1 MGVQA
6 SRVAASGAD
15 AASDGPLGTLPSADV
30 VAAFRRAWRESVP
43 FTLLHDESFVAEKY
57 QELPTTS
64 VLNEDPAVGNET
76 QLISGTNGVPMEELQ
91 QVADLARMKLLGKK
105 RKPPHAAK
113 SAGSGTVDG
122 DSVSSFA
129 AGESSEANQ
138 ASNVLTA
145 GAADKILLR
154 DSAERVA
161 SEKLRGQQTEIVKHY
176 FTQLAARLRYQD
188 SDGEASSSSE
198 SRGDAVTDELSSPVC
213 LDGNN
218 LRIASSSPG
227 GVFSVSAFRMQLEML
242 KEFRT
247 TFPRLFESG
256 VLTIVQTLLDFPPF
270 ALQSAD
276 MTAVEQALI
285 SDTHEFCR
293 GILNSEGDSVA
304 ASQRQVTLLLL
315 LAFGV
320 SSGRISLLLDFTNG
334 ILQDA
339 ASETTSSTQV
349 LQGRSFA
356 SWVEAFVVRLES
368 FRIDFSLGRFEETNL
383 VKHFPI
389 KLVSSDEGKS
399 SDHDKLPSTQSV
411 TTDGSFAYTW
421 SLKTGIMK
429 IGTGLNFTI
438 AGRIYAESGPAQY
451 LESLQRQRVFRF
463 ALYGSGRDVSEVVRA
478 EVLTSTTEPCTSSGR
493 TVRELCKTSDL
504 DDLLSTFFPRKL
516 WLVLLVNGVQKQLL
530 FGDDDE
536 LDIFASLKNGDG
548 EEAGYVERRVLTA
561 VYGDFEVLPDKVL
574 HSLNASISQSTN
586 SSAENEGSGITLT
599 SELLAE
605 CLADFN
611 GEDVV
616 VSESTELIL
625 LCSMEGDGDALELR
639 NFKVGEH
646 ISAVED
652 PATDVYLSSMVYCG
666 GFLFLSALCSSQQGA
681 GRARRLIRVSPQ
693 DFSVLGVHTLVGD
706 DTLPPIESKPL
717 FTYITE
723 GLFVYEIQMSAD
735 RFHVQVY
742 FPKKCA
748 DGSLKMNFVRSFPVH
763 IDQIHCPGFGASLL
777 NILKAEM
784 DIDASNFTPPTMYTN
799 GVWIGM
805 VVPSS
810 TPGEPSHCIQLD
822 CETGAFIEEEPSK
835 AKCSERVI
843 PGRFVCFDA
852 KNNLLWVL
860 ESTKGGLSSFQNTG
874 KRISLSQKV
883 TPAQVLDR
891 ANQFI
896 GDFDRGRKA
905 DDSAVMEHGV
915 GFEDAIAVRVLGVL
929 SQNADAC
936 EPSESSALLSSS
948 QANHGSPL
956 IPFAADLQETSFYV
970 LTKLVKE
977 YTASFQANAAS
988 QSQMFCFQASLRIFK
1003 ANVSLLLLQSKGSLA
1018 YQKVVK
1024 VLREELS
1031 VPLTSLTQYT
1041 HASNEVPRHQ
1051 NGARDAAYSTAKSVE
1066 QSQRAKLEVV
1076 SSAFD
1081 LYATCMHIFHADVVK
1096 QLDGVLKYLKSWK
1109 NSAISAT
1116 ELKIACRLLSHLSN
1130 RVDDLQQ
1137 SIFDSSDNFD
1147 RFKQLVDAAV
1157 VIQKQKLEVIFDRS
1171 GAAAHPF
1178 DEDAFL
1184 ELTALVNT
1192 ISQSIFLVLA
1202 KKAAGSSSSQ
1212 KKRVV
1217 VVFSVFHLLCDGCGN
1232 ICAMVA
1238 ERVQNQ
1244 SVSQNSWLR
1253 IENALRQGFVG
1264 LISPMLFS
1272 SGLAF
1277 LRFRDDF
1284 VAQMLTKRRDS
1295 KASVGAEEEDHDTRA
1310 RQIAADMFDSL
1321 KESAQRMMRL
1331 LKTMD
1336 VLVSNIEPDAKEK
1349 SVESVVTAVK
1359 MESMES
1365 AHEYANNLD
1374 ELTELH
1380 IAGATRMII
1389 TFDSRSRTEYNY
1401 DYVTFFKDKSKREY
1415 FGEKHYSGRD
1425 AEYNWPGVGSNPPL
1439 VIESDRCFVAFH
1451 SDRSNTDWG
1460 FKFTAKGQILQKKV
1474 SVKRHW
1480 MIFLAES
1487 IAHVLD
1493 ECIKIFVDGSL
1504 FSPLNEAEF
1513 LNERFLQSDLVKNG
1527 ICTEQNQNANVLQ
1540 LLKDFVNPPEDSQ
1553 AAMVIQALLK
1563 RSGTFRQRSVS
1574 NGASS
1579 FTSTTTSDTNPNH
1592 RIDSAV
1598 RAVAAA
1604 ILHHNMWG
1612 MDAYAYARNLR
1623 TDVSEQLL
1631 KGWKNAQ
1638 KMRDWFHLGDA
1649 ADASLPTR
1657 RHSRNLQRQPSA
1669 FKGMSEEALL
1679 ILCTNVIE
1687 RAQFL
1692 LELTPASFSYVSGA
1706 KRRWGLLA
1714 KYGHAIGKSGSSET
1728 SLEKWYNLLDELQ
1741 AATELRS
1748 LFQYR
1753 RNSSERMR
1761 GSQAKSV
1768 TEQVLEFIQSDV
1780 DVGEL
1785 RRIIDA
1791 RNTRARSRAFGMEL
1805 FVGTWQCYFSAR
1817 VQSVLAE
1824 SLAAT
1829 MKTMVQSYT
1838 FTSMTLA
1845 TPSDAISSRVHFA
1858 LKLSGCQES
1867 LRQSVV
1873 EAYGKCLAE
1882 FSSILNSISS
1892 LDHHHCPLIIGV
1904 LKACALDYD
1913 LEDSYLLHESRI
1925 LTQVLRL
1932 LSSDVIQIRRAAQ
1945 SLLGVFLSR
1954 FVVGRTGSNPERSS
1968 DPSDSDEVYDATTF
1982 QRQLFTTVG
1991 LQLEGIVS
1999 VVNSPAVPDKVTI
2012 DSHGRGME
2020 CSSSHQRYYYLPD
2033 CSPGLTAPSLQITG
2047 VRWNHSILIWVYVYS
2062 ENSVYALKVGDEVQ
2076 RGPNWKEDSEDDGG
2090 ETETGMVM
2098 AIVHPTRIE
2107 VRWSKTNVVGE
2118 YTFDPKTGVF
2128 EVILVGEGVGG
2139 VIFFSGNKTM
2149 AKDTAFA
2156 VPWSSFG
2163 LFLNDQR
2170 QLSYKIA
2177 AGAERECVYNC
2188 NYEIG
2193 INEWSHIAIV
2203 QDEDTLRFHVNGI
2216 MASQHVLDPFLL
2228 MQGNAN
2234 AAESKI
2240 IESAHPF
2247 PDSVDQYWPVHIPGA
2262 VKIRVTFDPLC
2273 EIDRSTGFVRFYKN
2287 VRCNDFWGE
2296 EKYSGKYHDPERN
2309 FPGAQ
2314 SQRARG
2320 RRGAGMGINTCA
2332 PNSIEIPSDRFVVYF
2347 HNEEVSSGWGF
2358 RLLAVPEFPADASL
2372 SDLHDEKDR
2381 LLTPL
2386 LNPYPFYFGEPPG
2399 RVLDEVAAT
2408 CSLYQPKVLQYPVSE
2423 SDVIAEIQATCPSSE
2438 TVPVPPPSE
2447 RLLYILGLMQT
2458 CSDTPFGRSLIG
2470 KPENIGNLMSLAL
2483 DTRRTA
2489 ELRCASLGILRDLV
2503 TFLSPEIAAVQ
2514 FKRVMPSSSLNSDFA
2529 EHLFDEIAGYLNI
2542 WRMYSEEEKSL
2553 TVHADKAEAEGVL
2566 DLRVSAH
2573 EANSL
2578 VAGYISLLRCMVAH
2592 FNWSEAIF
2600 KLISASLAELKSVVN
2615 RGDIGTF
2622 GRVLASCAL
2631 LGGSYDGI
2639 TIGGRVKCCVNI
2651 DGKETIETG
2660 YLLQF
2665 RLKHGIRTA
2674 QVLFDCDKSRPIE
2687 VPVSDIAY
2695 LGDEDKDE
2703 LEAFL
2708 GSLSPLFVDEIK
2720 DLFTTILSLDASQL
2734 QRNQEKYKA
2743 KMVRKE
2749 NVEVLESEHPY
2760 ASGEEVTYPL
2770 DFPGA
2775 HEIVIYFDSTSCTA
2789 GPNDFVRFLK
2799 RSDNESGNKSQ
2810 GSEKREYWGQHKYY
2824 GDQFPGIGNIPPLR
2838 IPASS
2843 VDVYFSTDSPSTS
2856 DNSTEWGFK
2865 LTAHAF
2871 EDTLSYPPE
2880 IPPAVFASAVN
2891 DVQARCLKAISLLFR
2906 LQQQSEVIP
2915 MFAPLVS
2922 PLAKLANAPSEG
2934 RPTCPMPKSQIFES
2948 KHPYSN
2954 SVMEYLG
2961 VTFSGASVLHITFD
2975 EQSNTEHGCDYLCFF
2990 KDKSLSDRWG
3000 AHQYSGAGAT
3010 ANWPGCGGRAPL
3022 TIPGDSFTLL
3032 WCTDISNVEWGW
3044 KFTVTPEFK
3053 PAAPLSLSLDQLDK
3067 RSYHLFEILYEKMR
3081 PQRCPFS
3088 EEFDGFEVI
3097 SDGMDD
3103 GMQHKEPVRQ
3113 LFLSSNTTEI
3123 QCQPR
3128 NVREPR
3134 FCVVDK
3140 AGVVIYKKRSKEA
3153 SIGEL
3158 ATGDEFISLKSKDG
3172 WIKLSFTNSVTQ
3184 DSQTGWIWQRTGDK
3198 LHVAAADCYTRHED
3212 LLVLGVDDLQMEAH
3226 RSVLEMDESNPEQ
3239 DVMSTFFSQFSFE
3252 SLKGQHNRFQ
3262 SFAYDSHRAFAI
3274 KCAREALLSFFSF
3287 QAASDVTKLFSKLP
3301 SAFENSGAEA
3311 KVLETTL
3318 HRFIDDAKNDATLS
3332 QVVDRCLD
3340 LLNRSPQLLPANRG
3354 VLRVVESMHPYDNDM
3369 NKYWQVSIPGAKR
3382 IVVTFDPRSKSESG
3396 SDWLCLYKV
3405 GSSRSEFFGE
3415 AQYGGREGSE
3425 NWPGFGGR
3433 PPLVVDAD
3441 CFEVYFHSNESNNDW
3456 GFKLFA
3462 VGVFEVG
3469 GAHEDSTRDID
3480 IGSAV
3485 RILKICCWILEVLSA
3500 ALANPDKN
3508 LAVSKLLYSSHM
3520 LQTMTVCLEQLP
3532 QQLRPK
3538 VLQILINMALCPSL
3552 FHTLSPVQVE
3562 KARDLVHLKLRA
3574 QYRSEEAVE
3583 SKSHYLQMLVQC
3595 SIAIDLA
3602 IESSRFKL
3610 LLQSPSQMRKPQLLL
3625 PSEHKSGE
3633 NSCLWILDEFQAAK
3647 THQYQ
3652 ILLKKVTAPFVVGM
3666 WAAAPNSSDKST
3678 RFIGWSHVGSLSV
3691 VGGNERNVIEQGS
3704 FRIPLLSEGDTA
3716 GFELDFDKRVLILRK
3731 NNAVASV
3738 ISADEFLGG
3747 SAPWSAIGLSNFEKR
3762 CLTVGAESSDS
3773 TDEVLGWKTSASPLS
3788 LLSPRIEPSWYGK
3801 VVESVGA
3808 LMDLRDNR
3816 SEQVVVKESLHPL
3829 RPESVS
3835 SDVLETIRIP
3845 GAIGLEVKFDKETR
3859 MRKKDCLE
3867 FYAQPSGYSGKQGS
3881 PHASLIGLS
3890 GHDDQVQNPLL
3901 FVQETYKRNS
3911 TLLRVGDQVVRSC
3924 DWEYGDE
3931 DGGVGSVGVVEEIV
3945 PWESSTGA
3953 GVRVLWRTSGKERVY
3968 RHGFRGHFDVQL
3980 HPHHKYRDL
3989 PLVIPGDSLSYAVRF
4004 GESIKS
4010 SLAFASEVDAF
4021 QGSLHLRDTS
4031 ALKLEL
4037 GDDANVSD
4045 KLNSDRTL
4053 EMWIDIDSKW
4063 RDRLEDHLEDTRME
4077 LLCVESVDSTAVLWI
4092 SVDYTGALVVMSD
4105 PGLKSTVSEEGDG
4118 AVLAN
4123 EIENPKATEFGDW
4136 FHFALVIAG
4145 SRILIYQNGDL
4156 RYAATQRERQRSTL
4170 NSVVFNGKYYKHS
4183 SIMPFCGHLYD
4194 VRLWDVALKM
4204 EQLKS
4209 HSKGLDS
4216 IMNGNET
4223 RSRSG
4228 SSLPGTPRALKQP
4241 LSPFLVPPSPPRS
4254 PSRSAVLIP
4263 NHMKK
4268 WTTTN
4273 RTGKE
4278 MVSVRLNTSILDVRT
4293 SGEGDSLLDLSVAYY
4308 EAYPLSSGK
4317 VSVGWM
4323 WSDAKPDTR
4332 DFMVGES
4339 ATSFGIEL
4347 QRKLTHFR
4355 GETMDLEPL
4364 AALQGN
4370 SLNSPREGGIKS
4382 SFSSDFIVGS
4392 GDVLGCAFVRRTS
4405 ELVFFI
4411 NGQYVARVGLHDTVA
4426 EGETN
4431 AMENEPTGVQ
4441 AEGTGDDFDQLVSE
4455 MCSMGFSR
4463 QSSTEAL
4470 ASSGADNSLAAVDWL
4485 LQRDQRELA
4494 PVSPASGTASGPSF
4508 ASPRKRSVK
4517 SRSNSE
4523 SFALVEESK
4532 PATERGITPA
4542 ATLGHQGAQ
4551 GVVWNFGQNEFKYR
4565 PAIVEGNLV
4574 SVLEATGCAE
4584 EELSFEIFDP
4594 VEHNWE
4600 QIAYRHKVQDIEP
4613 RMMAW
4618 WKLGEGEGLTL
4629 GDSSGYSN
4637 AAKAIL
4643 KDGISERAPDATSSS
4658 SSSKEQNTSLLWDQS
4673 CSPPFAA
4680 LKRNNAES
4688 MSPFLSTSS
4697 PEEAAREPGAS
4708 AATESAWGY
4717 RFYVIPHFSVDSIG
4731 HDRFQEHILL
4741 QCESPRGVLLRHD
4754 KQLVKYVNK
4763 VAQSK
4768 QLNVS
4773 QLLRVT
4779 WNEITPHEEEL
4790 VRWPTLME
4798 IATGVASTDDA
4809 TTEDAT
4815 PSAITK
4821 TSGVMQKRLE
4831 ARFKVIQ
4838 DFNASVHRLLPF
4850 VVFQSPSVSESASS
4864 SHVLHSKRLCDLV
4877 SEQRHRIFNLVKRVV
4892 WDDAL
4897 RCTNKNS
4904 VAFELTLNRPKAM
4917 RYRASGKPDSDG
4929 RYTLF
4934 SQAFRQLNSLDG
4946 AHFRRTDNFYHVNF
4960 LGENA
4965 TDAGGPYRET
4975 LAQYCEEL
4983 HSTQLP
4989 LLLPTSNS
4997 QHNVGAG
5004 REKWILNPG
5013 ARTATLL
5020 QMFEFLGKLMG
5031 VVLRSK
5037 QYLSLNVASII
5048 WKKLVGEKLHIDDLA
5063 AVDSMIV
5070 NSMTKMRTIDT
5081 YGVTEEMFEDIV
5093 LETFTTLSSDNRVV
5107 ALKPHGQ
5114 STTVTFAN
5122 RCEYADLV
5130 EQYRLQE
5137 FDLQIAVL
5145 LRGISKVVPAKL
5157 LSCFTGIELELMVCG
5172 TPEIDVDLLARCTEY
5187 SSCSAHDEHIVWFWQ
5202 VLRSFS
5208 HEERSAF
5215 LRFVWGRSR
5224 LPANEKEFPQ
5234 FFKLQSFSKAQPGR
5248 SMDAYLPISHTC
5260 FFSVEMPIYSS
5271 EQVLRE
5277 KLLYAIYNCQE
5288 IDGDGDSVAANQLG
5302 WEE

>member
-1 MGVQA
+1 MGAQA
-6 SRVAASGAD
+6 SIDAGAT
-15 AASDGPLGTLPSADV
+15 SDGPSAAPSADA
-30 VAAFRRAWRESVP
+30 VAAFRRAWREGVP

-64 VLNEDPAVGNET
+64 VLTEDLVMGNAN
-76 QLISGTNGVPMEELQ
+76 QLISGTNGVPMDELQ
-91 QVADLARMKLLGKK
+91 QVADLARMRLFSKK

-113 SAGSGTVDG
+113 SAGSEAVDG
-122 DSVSSFA
+122 DLMPSSA
-129 AGESSEANQ
+129 AGKSSEANQ
-138 ASNVLTA
+138 ASSVLTA
-145 GAADKILLR
+145 DAADKILLR

-176 FTQLAARLRYQD
+176 FAQLAARLRSQH
-188 SDGEASSSSE
+188 SDGEVSSSTE
-198 SRGDAVTDELSSPVC
+198 SRGDAAAEALSSAR
-213 LDGNN
+213 LNGSN
-218 LRIASSSPG
+218 LLIASSSSG

-270 ALQSAD
+270 ALQSAE
-276 MTAVEQALI
+276 MTALEQSLI

-293 GILNSEGDSVA
+293 GILDSQGDSVA

-320 SSGRISLLLDFTNG
+320 SSGRVSLLLDFTSG
-334 ILQDA
+334 ILQEA
-339 ASETTSSTQV
+339 ALETASSPPM
-349 LQGRSFA
+349 LQGRSFTA
-356 SWVEAFVVRLES
+356 WIEAFAARLES
-368 FRIDFSLGRFEETNL
+368 FRIDFSLGRFEEANL

-389 KLVSSDEGKS
+389 KLVNSDEDES

-411 TTDGSFAYTW
+411 TTDGSFVYTW

-438 AGRIYAESGPAQY
+438 AGRIYTESGPAQY

-463 ALYGSGRDVSEVVRA
+463 ALYGSGRDVSEVVCA
-478 EVLTSTTEPCTSSGR
+478 ELSANTTETRTFSDR
-493 TVRELCKTSDL
+493 TVRELCKTNDL

-516 WLVLLVNGVQKQLL
+516 WIVLSVNGVQKQLL
-530 FGDDDE
+530 FSDDDKP
-536 LDIFASLKNGDG
+536 DIFASLTDGDG
-548 EEAGYVERRVLTA
+548 EEVGYTECRVLTA
-561 VYGDFEVLPDKVL
+561 VYGDFEVLPEKVL
-574 HSLNASISQSTN
+574 HSLNAITLQTFN

-599 SELLAE
+599 SELLTN
-605 CLADFN
+605 CLDDFN
-611 GEDVV
+611 GEGVV
-616 VSESTELIL
+616 VSESTGLIL
-625 LCSMEGDGDALELR
+625 LCSMEGEEDALELR

-652 PATDVYLSSMVYCG
+652 PVTDVYLSSMVYCG
-666 GFLFLSALCSSQQGA
+666 GFLYLSVLCSSQQGA
-681 GRARRLIRVSPQ
+681 SRARRLIRISPQ
-693 DFSVLGVHTLVGD
+693 DFSVLGVHTLVDGNM
-706 DTLPPIESKPL
+706 LPSIESKPL

-723 GLFVYEIQMSAD
+723 GLFIYEIQMSAD

-742 FPKKCA
+742 FPKMCV
-748 DGSLKMNFVRSFPVH
+748 DGSLKVNFVRSFPVH
-763 IDQIHCPGFGASLL
+763 IGQIHCLDFRASLL

-784 DIDASNFTPPTMYTN
+784 DIDASNFAPPTMYTN

-822 CETGAFIEEEPSK
+822 CETGAYIEDEPFK

-843 PGRFVCFDA
+843 PGRFACFDA

-883 TPAQVLDR
+883 TPAQVLGR
-891 ANQFI
+891 AKHQFI
-896 GDFDRGRKA
+896 GDVGRERKT
-905 DDSAVMEHGV
+905 DESAIMGHEV

-936 EPSESSALLSSS
+936 EPSESSALLSTS
-948 QANHGSPL
+948 QANHGSAL
-956 IPFAADLQETSFYV
+956 IPFVADLHEASFYV
-970 LTKLVKE
+970 LVRLVKE
-977 YTASFQANAAS
+977 YTASFQANTLS
-988 QSQMFCFQASLRIFK
+988 LSQMFCFQACLRILN
-1003 ANVSLLLLQSKGSLA
+1003 ANVSLLLLQAKGSLT

-1031 VPLTSLTQYT
+1031 GPLTSLTQST
-1041 HASNEVPRHQ
+1041 HANNEVPRHQ
-1051 NGARDAAYSTAKSVE
+1051 NGTRDAAYSAAKSVE
-1066 QSQRAKLEVV
+1066 ESERAKLEIF
-1076 SSAFD
+1076 STAFD
-1081 LYATCMHIFHADVVK
+1081 LYATCMHIFHSDVVK
-1096 QLDGVLKYLKSWK
+1096 QLDGVFKYLKLWK

-1116 ELKIACRLLSHLSN
+1116 ELKIAGRLLSHLSN

-1137 SIFDSSDNFD
+1137 SIFDSSNNFD
-1147 RFKQLVDAAV
+1147 RFNQLVDAAV
-1157 VIQKQKLEVIFDRS
+1157 TIQKQKLEMIFGRS
-1171 GAAAHPF
+1171 SAVTQPF

-1184 ELTALVNT
+1184 ELTTLVNT
-1192 ISQSIFLVLA
+1192 ISQSTFLVLA
-1202 KKAAGSSSSQ
+1202 KKATGVSSMQ
-1212 KKRVV
+1212 KKRVIA
-1217 VVFSVFHLLCDGCGN
+1217 VFSVFHLLCDGCEK

-1238 ERVQNQ
+1238 DRVQNQ
-1244 SVSQNSWLR
+1244 SVSENLWLR

-1277 LRFRDDF
+1277 LRYRDDF
-1284 VAQMLTKRRDS
+1284 MAQMLTKRRNS
-1295 KASVGAEEEDHDTRA
+1295 KASVDAEEEDQVTRS
-1310 RQIAADMFDSL
+1310 RQIAVDMFDFL
-1321 KESAQRMMRL
+1321 KESSQRMMCL

-1349 SVESVVTAVK
+1349 TVESVVTVVK

-1415 FGEKHYSGRD
+1415 FGEQHYSGRD
-1425 AEYNWPGVGSNPPL
+1425 TEFNWPGVGSNPPL
-1439 VIESDRCFVAFH
+1439 MIESDRCFVAFH

-1460 FKFTAKGQILQKKV
+1460 FKFTAKGEILQKKV

-1480 MIFLAES
+1480 MIFLAEN
-1487 IAHVLD
+1487 IVYVLD
-1493 ECIKIFVDGSL
+1493 ECIKIFVDASL
-1504 FSPLNEAEF
+1504 FSPVTEAEF
-1513 LNERFLQSDLVKNG
+1513 LNERFLHSDLVKNG

-1579 FTSTTTSDTNPNH
+1579 FTSTTPPDTNPNPNH
-1592 RIDSAV
+1592 HVNSAV

-1612 MDAYAYARNLR
+1612 MDAYAYAENLR

-1657 RHSRNLQRQPSA
+1657 RQSRNLRRQPSA

-1679 ILCTNVIE
+1679 ILCANVIE

-1785 RRIIDA
+1785 RRVIDA
-1791 RNTRARSRAFGMEL
+1791 RNTRARTRAFGMEL
-1805 FVGTWQCYFSAR
+1805 FVGTWQCCFSAR
-1817 VQSVLAE
+1817 VQSVLSE

-1829 MKTMVQSYT
+1829 MKAMVQSYT

-1845 TPSDAISSRVHFA
+1845 TPPEAISSRVHFA

-1867 LRQSVV
+1867 LRQGVV

-1882 FSSILNSISS
+1882 FSSVLNFISP

-1925 LTQVLRL
+1925 LAQVLRL

-1945 SLLGVFLSR
+1945 SLLGIFLSR

-1968 DPSDSDEVYDATTF
+1968 GPSDSDEAYDATTF

-1991 LQLEGIVS
+1991 LQLEGVVS
-1999 VVNSPAVPDKVTI
+1999 VVNSPAAPDKVTTGPH
-2012 DSHGRGME
+2012 DQGLQY
-2020 CSSSHQRYYYLPD
+2020 SSSYQHFYYLPD
-2033 CSPGLTAPSLQITG
+2033 CSPGLTAPSLQGTG
-2047 VRWNHSILIWVYVYS
+2047 VRWNHSIMIWVYVYS

-2090 ETETGMVM
+2090 ETETGMVT

-2107 VRWSKTNVVGE
+2107 VRWNKTNIVGE
-2118 YTFDPKTGVF
+2118 YTFDPKTEVF
-2128 EVILVGEGVGG
+2128 EVILVDEGVGG
-2139 VIFFSGNKTM
+2139 VIFFNGNKTM
-2149 AKDTAFA
+2149 VKDTAFA

-2203 QDEDTLRFHVNGI
+2203 QDEDALRLYVNGT

-2228 MQGNAN
+2228 MQGSAN

-2262 VKIRVTFDPLC
+2262 VRIRVTFDPLC

-2287 VRCNDFWGE
+2287 ARCNDFWGE

-2320 RRGAGMGINTCA
+2320 RRGAGMGLNTTA

-2358 RLLAVPEFPADASL
+2358 RLLAVPEFPVDASR
-2372 SDLHDEKDR
+2372 SSLHDEKDR
-2381 LLTPL
+2381 SLTPL

-2408 CSLYQPKVLQYPVSE
+2408 CSIYQPKVLQYPISE
-2423 SDVIAEIQATCPSSE
+2423 SDIIAEIQATCPSSE
-2438 TVPVPPPSE
+2438 TMPVPPPSE
-2447 RLLYILGLMQT
+2447 RLLHILGLMQT
-2458 CSDTPFGRSLIG
+2458 CSETPFGRSLIG
-2470 KPENIGNLMSLAL
+2470 TPENIGNLMSLAL

-2489 ELRCASLGILRDLV
+2489 ELRCASLGILRDLA
-2503 TFLSPEIAAVQ
+2503 TFFSPEIAAAQ
-2514 FKRVMPSSSLNSDFA
+2514 FKRVVPSSSPNSDFA
-2529 EHLFDEIAGYLNI
+2529 EHLFNEIAGYLNI
-2542 WRMYSEEEKSL
+2542 WRMYSEEEKSHS
-2553 TVHADKAEAEGVL
+2553 VHNEKSDAEGVL
-2566 DLRVSAH
+2566 DLRASAQ

-2578 VAGYISLLRCMVAH
+2578 VAGYISLLRCMAAH
-2592 FNWSEAIF
+2592 FNWSEVIF
-2600 KLISASLAELKSVVN
+2600 KLISASLAELKSVLD
-2615 RGDIGTF
+2615 RDDSPSDTSTF

-2631 LGGSYDGI
+2631 LGGNYDGI

-2665 RLKHGIRTA
+2665 RLKHGVRTA
-2674 QVLFDCDKSRPIE
+2674 QILFDCDKSRPIE

-2695 LGDEDKDE
+2695 LGDEDNDD
-2703 LEAFL
+2703 LGAFL
-2708 GSLSPLFVDEIK
+2708 GSLPPLFVDEAK
-2720 DLFTTILSLDASQL
+2720 HLFTTIISLDASRL

-2743 KMVRKE
+2743 KMIRKE

-2775 HEIVIYFDSTSCTA
+2775 HEIVIYFDNTSCTA

-2799 RSDNESGNKSQ
+2799 RSDNESGNKPQS
-2810 GSEKREYWGQHKYY
+2810 SDKREYWGHHKYY

-2843 VDVYFSTDSPSTS
+2843 VDVYFSTDSSSTS
-2856 DNSTEWGFK
+2856 DNSSEWGFK

-2880 IPPAVFASAVN
+2880 IPPTVFASAVN
-2891 DVQARCLKAISLLFR
+2891 DVRARCLKAISLLFR

-2915 MFAPLVS
+2915 VFAPLVS
-2922 PLAKLANAPSEG
+2922 SLAKLANAPSEG

-2961 VTFSGASVLHITFD
+2961 VTFSGASALHITFD
-2975 EQSNTEHGCDYLCFF
+2975 EQSKTEHGCDYLCFF

-3000 AHQYSGAGAT
+3000 AHQYSGVGAT
-3010 ANWPGCGGRAPL
+3010 ANWPGCGGRPPL
-3022 TIPGDSFTLL
+3022 TISGDSFTLL

-3067 RSYHLFEILYEKMR
+3067 RSYHLFEILYEKVR

-3103 GMQHKEPVRQ
+3103 GMQQNEPVCQ
-3113 LFLSSNTTEI
+3113 LLLSSNTDEI

-3140 AGVVIYKKRSKEA
+3140 AGTVIYKKRSKEA

-3158 ATGDEFISLKSKDG
+3158 AVGDEFISLKSKDG

-3184 DSQTGWIWQRTGDK
+3184 DSQTGWVWQRTGDK
-3198 LHVAAADCYTRHED
+3198 LHIAPVDCYTRHED
-3212 LLVLGVDDLQMEAH
+3212 LLVLGVDDLRMEVH
-3226 RSVLEMDESNPEQ
+3226 RSVLEMDDSNPEQ

-3262 SFAYDSHRAFAI
+3262 SFAYDAHRAFAI
-3274 KCAREALLSFFSF
+3274 KCAREALLSFLSS
-3287 QAASDVTKLFSKLP
+3287 QAASDVTKLCAFGDENQFLLLLSHLFPVSKLP
-3301 SAFENSGAEA
+3301 SAFESSAAEVQ
-3311 KVLETTL
+3311 VLETTL
-3318 HRFIDDAKNDATLS
+3318 RHSVDHANNDAALS
-3332 QVVDRCLD
+3332 QVVSRCLD
-3340 LLNRSPQLLPANRG
+3340 LLNRSPQLLPTNRG

-3369 NKYWQVSIPGAKR
+3369 NKHWQVSIPGAKQ

-3405 GSSRSEFFGE
+3405 GSGRSEIFGE
-3415 AQYGGREGSE
+3415 AQYGGREGTE

-3462 VGVFEVG
+3462 IGIFEFG
-3469 GAHEDSTRDID
+3469 GTHGDSVRDID
-3480 IGSAV
+3480 VGSAV
-3485 RILKICCWILEVLSA
+3485 RILKISCWILEILSA
-3500 ALANPDKN
+3500 ALANPDKS
-3508 LAVSKLLYSSHM
+3508 LAVTKLLYSSHM

-3532 QQLRPK
+3532 QQLRPN

-3562 KARDLVHLKLRA
+3562 KVRDLVHLKLRA
-3574 QYRSEEAVE
+3574 QYRNEEAVE

-3595 SIAIDLA
+3595 AIAIDLA
-3602 IESSRFKL
+3602 VESGRFKL
-3610 LLQSPSQMRKPQLLL
+3610 LLQSPSHMRKPQLLL
-3625 PSEHKSGE
+3625 PPEHKSTE
-3633 NSCLWILDEFQAAK
+3633 NSCLWTRNEFQAAK

-3652 ILLKKVTAPFVVGM
+3652 ILLKKVTAPFVVGI
-3666 WAAAPNSSDKST
+3666 WAAAPHSSDKSM
-3678 RFIGWSHVGSLSV
+3678 RFIEWSHAGSFLV
-3691 VGGNERNVIEQGS
+3691 FDGNERNIIEHGS

-3731 NNAVASV
+3731 NNAVAHV
-3738 ISADEFLGG
+3738 ISANELSSG
-3747 SAPWSAIGLSNFEKR
+3747 SAPWSAFGFSNFEKR

-3788 LLSPRIEPSWYGK
+3788 LLLPRIEPSWYGK
-3801 VVESVGA
+3801 VVESVGM
-3808 LMDLRDNR
+3808 LMDLRNNR
-3816 SEQVVVKESLHPL
+3816 AEQVVVKESLHPL
-3829 RPESVS
+3829 RPGSVGS
-3835 SDVLETIRIP
+3835 GVLETIRIP
-3845 GAIGLEVKFDKETR
+3845 GAIALEVKFDKETR
-3859 MRKKDCLE
+3859 MRKRDCLE
-3867 FYAQPSGYSGKQGS
+3867 FYVQPHGEEQRS
-3881 PHASLIGLS
+3881 PHTSLVGLN

-3901 FVQETYKRNS
+3901 FAQETYKRKS
-3911 TLLRVGDQVVRSC
+3911 TLLRAGDQVVRSC

-3931 DGGVGSVGVVEEIV
+3931 DGGVGSVGVVEEVV
-3945 PWESSTGA
+3945 PWEGSTGA

-3968 RHGFRGHFDVQL
+3968 RHGFLGYFDVQL
-3980 HPHHKYRDL
+3980 HPRSKYRDL
-3989 PLVIPGDSLSYAVRF
+3989 PLVIPGDSLSYAVRY
-4004 GESIKS
+4004 GETIKS
-4010 SLAFASEVDAF
+4010 SLAFASEVDDF

-4031 ALKLEL
+4031 VLKLEL
-4037 GDDANVSD
+4037 SDTNANDRLHSD
-4045 KLNSDRTL
+4045 QTL
-4053 EMWIDIDSKW
+4053 EMWIEIETKW
-4063 RDRLEDHLEDTRME
+4063 RDVSEDHSQDRRME
-4077 LLCVESVDSTAVLWI
+4077 LLRVESIDSAAALCI
-4092 SVDYTGALVVMSD
+4092 LVDYAGALAVMSD
-4105 PGLKSTVSEEGDG
+4105 PGLKSALSKQDG
-4118 AVLAN
+4118 VTLAN

-4156 RYAATQRERQRSTL
+4156 RYAATRRERQNTTL
-4170 NSVVFNGKYYKHS
+4170 NSVIFNGKHCKHS
-4183 SIMPFCGHLYD
+4183 FVVPFYGHLYD

-4216 IMNGNET
+4216 IWNGSGT
-4223 RSRSG
+4223 RSQSD
-4228 SSLPGTPRALKQP
+4228 SSLPGTPRELKQP
-4241 LSPFLVPPSPPRS
+4241 LPPFLVPPSPPRS

-4263 NHMKK
+4263 SHMKK

-4278 MVSVRLNTSILDVRT
+4278 MVSVRLNTSILNEGT
-4293 SGEGDSLLDLSVAYY
+4293 SREGDSLLDLSVVYY

-4323 WSDAKPDTR
+4323 WSDAKPETR

-4339 ATSFGIEL
+4339 ATSFGIEP
-4347 QRKLTHFR
+4347 QRKLAHFR
-4355 GETMDLEPL
+4355 GETIDLE
-4364 AALQGN
+4364 
-4370 SLNSPREGGIKS
+4370 
-4382 SFSSDFIVGS
+4382 
-4392 GDVLGCAFVRRTS
+4392 
-4405 ELVFFI
+4405 
-4411 NGQYVARVGLHDTVA
+4411 
-4426 EGETN
+4426 
-4431 AMENEPTGVQ
+4431 
-4441 AEGTGDDFDQLVSE
+4441 
-4455 MCSMGFSR
+4455 
-4463 QSSTEAL
+4463 
-4470 ASSGADNSLAAVDWL
+4470 
-4485 LQRDQRELA
+4485 
-4494 PVSPASGTASGPSF
+4494 
-4508 ASPRKRSVK
+4508 
-4517 SRSNSE
+4517 
-4523 SFALVEESK
+4523 
-4532 PATERGITPA
+4532 
-4542 ATLGHQGAQ
+4542 
-4551 GVVWNFGQNEFKYR
+4551 
-4565 PAIVEGNLV
+4565 
-4574 SVLEATGCAE
+4574 
-4584 EELSFEIFDP
+4584 
-4594 VEHNWE
+4594 
-4600 QIAYRHKVQDIEP
+4600 
-4613 RMMAW
+4613 
-4618 WKLGEGEGLTL
+4618 
-4629 GDSSGYSN
+4629 
-4637 AAKAIL
+4637 
-4643 KDGISERAPDATSSS
+4643 
-4658 SSSKEQNTSLLWDQS
+4658 
-4673 CSPPFAA
+4673 PFAA
-4680 LKRNNAES
+4680 LLGNTHVEV
-4688 MSPFLSTSS
+4688 
-4697 PEEAAREPGAS
+4697 EP
-4708 AATESAWGY
+4708 
-4717 RFYVIPHFSVDSIG
+4717 
-4731 HDRFQEHILL
+4731 
-4741 QCESPRGVLLRHD
+4741 C
-4754 KQLVKYVNK
+4754 
-4763 VAQSK
+4763 
-4768 QLNVS
+4768 
-4773 QLLRVT
+4773 
-4779 WNEITPHEEEL
+4779 
-4790 VRWPTLME
+4790 
-4798 IATGVASTDDA
+4798 
-4809 TTEDAT
+4809 
-4815 PSAITK
+4815 
-4821 TSGVMQKRLE
+4821 
-4831 ARFKVIQ
+4831 
-4838 DFNASVHRLLPF
+4838 
-4850 VVFQSPSVSESASS
+4850 
-4864 SHVLHSKRLCDLV
+4864 
-4877 SEQRHRIFNLVKRVV
+4877 
-4892 WDDAL
+4892 
-4897 RCTNKNS
+4897 
-4904 VAFELTLNRPKAM
+4904 
-4917 RYRASGKPDSDG
+4917 
-4929 RYTLF
+4929 
-4934 SQAFRQLNSLDG
+4934 
-4946 AHFRRTDNFYHVNF
+4946 
-4960 LGENA
+4960 
-4965 TDAGGPYRET
+4965 
-4975 LAQYCEEL
+4975 
-4983 HSTQLP
+4983 
-4989 LLLPTSNS
+4989 
-4997 QHNVGAG
+4997 
-5004 REKWILNPG
+5004 
-5013 ARTATLL
+5013 
-5020 QMFEFLGKLMG
+5020 
-5031 VVLRSK
+5031 LRSPAI
-5037 QYLSLNVASII
+5037 SLLVA
-5048 WKKLVGEKLHIDDLA
+5048 
-5063 AVDSMIV
+5063 
-5070 NSMTKMRTIDT
+5070 
-5081 YGVTEEMFEDIV
+5081 
-5093 LETFTTLSSDNRVV
+5093 ETSLG
-5107 ALKPHGQ
+5107 ALL
-5114 STTVTFAN
+5114 FA
-5122 RCEYADLV
+5122 
-5130 EQYRLQE
+5130 
-5137 FDLQIAVL
+5137 
-5145 LRGISKVVPAKL
+5145 GPA
-5157 LSCFTGIELELMVCG
+5157 S
-5172 TPEIDVDLLARCTEY
+5172 
-5187 SSCSAHDEHIVWFWQ
+5187 WFS
-5202 VLRSFS
+5202 L
-5208 HEERSAF
+5208 
-5215 LRFVWGRSR
+5215 
-5224 LPANEKEFPQ
+5224 
-5234 FFKLQSFSKAQPGR
+5234 
-5248 SMDAYLPISHTC
+5248 
-5260 FFSVEMPIYSS
+5260 
-5271 EQVLRE
+5271 
-5277 KLLYAIYNCQE
+5277 
-5288 IDGDGDSVAANQLG
+5288 
-5302 WEE
+5302 